1 MQKNSDLELY
11 CMLNRFLLVIYFFF
25 FFSYFVKL
33 KNLQSK
39 QYQNNNLQSEQ
50 YQLTKGVIILLS
62 RKISKNIYNYTSV
75 SILLFYTKIEH
86 LKSKIL
92 FTMLSLK
99 LIHYVKMSIWEFKNI
114 F

>member
-11 CMLNRFLLVIYFFF
+11 VEQVLISNLLFF

-33 KNLQSK
+33 RNLQSK